1 MTAVVES
8 ADVYNY
14 TKEHRSA
21 SCIWNRDFFNCLDH
35 GYVAMKIW
43 VNGEYVACEGS
54 KRENRDRG
62 LRKECVNCEHHRE
75 NVRSLRS

>member
-21 SCIWNRDFFNCLDH
+21 RVIWNDDFFDCLN
-35 GYVAMKIW
+35 GMIALKMW
-43 VNGEYVACEGS
+43 VCGEYLACEGS

-62 LRKECVNCEHHRE
+62 LRKECVNCEHYKE
-75 NVRSLRS
+75 NVRSLIS